1 MTNIVPPL
9 ERLTDEDRLEL
20 IGILSGYNF
29 INNRR
34 IAEITAEDNGYPL
47 LGQVLLENVTE
58 VRDRVDYLLTK
69 LKW

>member
-34 IAEITAEDNGYPL
+34 IAEMTADDNDYPL
-47 LGQVLLENVTE
+47 LTSVLLENVTE
-58 VRDRVDYLLTK
+58 VRDRVDALLTK